1 LEAVQIASS
10 RRYNIILMDCNMPIM
25 DGWQVWIS
33 ERNRNTRNWKTAVVF
48 MQVLYNY
55 MYLHKTGKIFLDVSI
70 RIRAEMSECIYHC
83 ALRFLMYVR
92 IHVQMFYASIQ
103 KHLYV

>member
-1 LEAVQIASS
+1 ML
-10 RRYNIILMDCNMPIM
+10 
-25 DGWQVWIS
+25 
-33 ERNRNTRNWKTAVVF
+33 
-48 MQVLYNY
+48 VLYNY

-70 RIRAEMSECIYHC
+70 RIRAEMCVFSECIYHC